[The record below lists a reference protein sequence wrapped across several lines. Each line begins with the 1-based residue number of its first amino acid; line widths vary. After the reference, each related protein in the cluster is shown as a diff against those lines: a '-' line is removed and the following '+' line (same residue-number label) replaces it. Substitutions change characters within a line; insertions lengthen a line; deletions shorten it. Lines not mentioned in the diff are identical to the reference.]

1 MTKCDFRNRNRTI
14 SLQMLPAAVAAV
26 KAQTQTHSG
35 SKTHVIL
42 LPRQIQRS

>member
-26 KAQTQTHSG
+26 KAQTHSG